1 MVKITYN
8 MILDEFIRSDNLC
21 GSDRDISCHV
31 CGQCV
36 HEMDGFDIRQDLE
49 THTIVVCNPC
59 RLEEYPTRDEA
70 LVTALNSVYESWSES
85 SSTEEDYWESVQ
97 SKSNLFPE
105 TVDGMLDI
113 NIQRSWYVTDHTP
126 QKKTVTA
133 TVYPCYYETGED
145 NKKYQETDTTN
156 PISKHLYT
164 HKWNVWMKIK
174 NMDEARK
181 YGGK

>member
-1 MVKITYN
+1 MVKIT
-8 MILDEFIRSDNLC
+8 SDTYFSGAFSIFRRTDTEC
-21 GSDRDISCHV
+21 GSDEDISCYV

-70 LVTALNSVYESWSES
+70 LMRAIDSVYKNWSES
-85 SSTEEDYWESVQ
+85 SPIQEDYWESVQ

-113 NIQRSWYVTDHTP
+113 NIERGLYVIGHRYD
-126 QKKTVTA
+126 KSITA
-133 TVYPCYYETGED
+133 TVYPCYYNECNQG
-145 NKKYQETDTTN
+145 ETDTTN
-156 PISKHLYT
+156 PITSRRIG
-164 HKWNVWMKIK
+164 W
-174 NMDEARK
+174 RK
-181 YGGK
+181 VTNEN